1 MADDYHDLDVRIRE
15 LREIVIE
22 LATESKERWR
32 YYDQQFEEQ
41 RERRTSV
48 PVLAFAG
55 ISAISGLIIGGI
67 SLLLQ
72 IWLR

>member
-1 MADDYHDLDVRIRE
+1 MADDYHDLDIRLRE
-15 LREIVIE
+15 LREMVVR
-22 LATESKERWR
+22 LATESEQRWR

-55 ISAISGLIIGGI
+55 IGAISGLIATVGGI
-67 SLLLQ
+67 LFQ
-72 IWLR
+72 FWVR